1 MRTALTAL
9 EYTIGA
15 ALLLGL
21 LAYSMEGVAA
31 MIEMIL

>member
-9 EYTIGA
+9 EYLIGVT
-15 ALLLGL
+15 LLLGL

>member
-31 MIEMIL
+31 IIELVL

>member
-9 EYTIGA
+9 EYTIGV

-21 LAYSMEGVAA
+21 LAYSMQGAAA